1 MQKQGAR
8 IFHSPLRIGNREVNR
23 RGPTALRPLH
33 FGGHGDLAVYS
44 VDVEPAVH
52 SYRRLSLRRNRALN
66 AVRTKRNFRIALA
79 LQDLVVHFAV
89 AHSAAALAAFGV
101 DHNLT
106 ADCSRGRI
114 ELHGSV
120 LQLKRSLH
128 GVKYVAQSELDGG
141 LRRIELECR
150 TLSRGRDDQGG

>member
-52 SYRRLSLRRNRALN
+52 SYRRLSPRRNSALN
-66 AVRTKRNFRIALA
+66 SVRPKRNFRIALA
-79 LQDLVVHFAV
+79 SRISLCILR
-89 AHSAAALAAFGV
+89 SRIALPLSPLLASTTISPLIFPEAG
-101 DHNLT
+101 
-106 ADCSRGRI
+106 SR
-114 ELHGSV
+114 LHGSV

-141 LRRIELECR
+141 LRRIKLECR
-150 TLSRGRDDQGG
+150 TLSRG